1 MEYKKSSN
9 GKLYI
14 SNNKKIIDVLTE
26 KEYFEKKKKEKLMR
40 KARTH
45 FIISG
50 LSFAIAILIYY
61 LYI

>member
-26 KEYFEKKKKEKLMR
+26 KEYFEKKKKENMMR
-40 KARTH
+40 KAK
-45 FIISG
+45 IVSILLALAYVMS
-50 LSFAIAILIYY
+50 ILIYY